1 MNTSSRTMRI
11 NIEGRWRAEDMANSL
26 LAVRDLYNLR
36 LVLEIMREDARDMEH
51 FWLEMRHFPPFRR
64 WMKHRRFHP
73 MMLQMPFLQSPTV
86 PLDSEQLASLAD
98 FTLPNEELAVS
109 RIEYASPGFKD
120 LTGLGEV
127 IGHVKDFLIRIIE
140 LWCDRDKRRLENEK
154 TEAEIESIRI
164 ENAKQFV
171 ALAKDCGYSEAELR
185 RITRW
190 VDDRQETIIVL
201 VQSGKIQTVNMLDD
215 MSSQNREE

>member
-1 MNTSSRTMRI
+1 MRV

-36 LVLEIMREDARDMEH
+36 LVLQVMREDAKDMEE
-51 FWLEMRHFPPFRR
+51 FWFEMHHFPPFRR

-73 MMLQMPFLQSPTV
+73 MMFQMPFSQFPTI

-98 FTLPNEELAVS
+98 FTLPKEELVVS
-109 RIEYASPGFKD
+109 RIQYASPGFKD
-120 LTGLGEV
+120 LTGIGDV
-127 IGHVKDFLIRIIE
+127 IGHVKDFVVRVIE
-140 LWCDRDKRRLENEK
+140 LWCDREKRRLENEK
-154 TEAEIESIRI
+154 TKTEIEGMRI

-171 ALAKDCGYSEAELR
+171 SLAKECGHTEAELR
-185 RITRW
+185 RMTRW

-201 VQSGKIQTVNMLDD
+201 VQSGMIQSAHILSGSTT
-215 MSSQNREE
+215 QQEE